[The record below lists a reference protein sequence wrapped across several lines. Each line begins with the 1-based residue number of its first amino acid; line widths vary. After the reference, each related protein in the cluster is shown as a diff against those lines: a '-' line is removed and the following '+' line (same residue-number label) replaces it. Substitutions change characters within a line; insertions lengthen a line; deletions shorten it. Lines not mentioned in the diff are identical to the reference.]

1 MAGGRRNLAK
11 NVENEY
17 IIAGSGIVIEFAKTQ
32 KSNCRNTQ
40 GVRRRRLRKKGN
52 ENNKTGSGKTAW
64 HGKRCGIGFVDE
76 VKVNADGSLGY
87 IRRMNGDQS
96 HQGRHVR
103 IPTGHFSIL
112 HVVLYDYK

>member
-1 MAGGRRNLAK
+1 MTSINNR
-11 NVENEY
+11 
-17 IIAGSGIVIEFAKTQ
+17 
-32 KSNCRNTQ
+32 
-40 GVRRRRLRKKGN
+40 KGN

>member
-1 MAGGRRNLAK
+1 MEVQGITIFTNLIEILDTNGKLLPKFVVVRN
-11 NVENEY
+11 
-17 IIAGSGIVIEFAKTQ
+17 GIESSDF
-32 KSNCRNTQ
+32 
-40 GVRRRRLRKKGN
+40 VRKGN

>member
-1 MAGGRRNLAK
+1 MRGIL
-11 NVENEY
+11 
-17 IIAGSGIVIEFAKTQ
+17 IPIATIAAPDRARVYVMPTRKERIA
-32 KSNCRNTQ
+32 
-40 GVRRRRLRKKGN
+40 KKGN
-52 ENNKTGSGKTAW
+52 ENNRTGSDGTAW

-103 IPTGHFSIL
+103 IPVGQFSIL